1 MNCVCSVYHGG
12 EAGSEG
18 YSCVAYSP
26 SNQSVVAG
34 TARGEVVLY
43 DVRQRSVQATLSA
56 FTSTQSQVK
65 SIALDPL
72 GNLLT
77 VGSRDGDIKV
87 DLKNLH
93 FR

>member
-1 MNCVCSVYHGG
+1 MYNGG
-12 EAGSEG
+12 EGASDG
-18 YSCVAYSP
+18 YSCVSYSP
-26 SNQSVVAG
+26 STQSVVAG
-34 TARGEVVLY
+34 TAKGEVVLY

-77 VGSRDGDIKV
+77 VGSKDGDIKV
-87 DLKNLH
+87 CA
-93 FR
+93 